1 MLELPADARFLKGEV
16 WEDEK
21 ATQGK
26 RSRELLIWCLAF
38 PLLQTESFAY
48 RTSHQKMHCRKMMAA
63 YEGTHSNLI
72 DFAFDGINF
81 LFFSNSRTC
90 PLTRIATSRWLACLI
105 TRIATGA
112 SLPIRIAPIRSRAT
126 NTITTPTDIYCAKRS
141 TTFTMAIIIASST
154 AARAETETLAKW
166 PAAMSVV
173 NRAM

>member
-1 MLELPADARFLKGEV
+1 MLELPADA
-16 WEDEK
+16 K
-21 ATQGK
+21 ATQEK
-26 RSRELLIWCLAF
+26 WSRELLIWCLAF

-72 DFAFDGINF
+72 FAFDGINF